1 MLDSCSFYILYVLR
15 IPDYPSVSYA
25 NTIAFWQS
33 GYCSLLAYDHN
44 YSLTQVLFTVQSPFS
59 KVDKHKFHGKD
70 IPHIKLD
77 KNMTIEELVNVF
89 ESSGYNG
96 RRLGEAA
103 KLYAKMI
110 KDNTTICLTMA
121 GAMTPVGF
129 GGIVKTLIERG
140 FVDWIITTG
149 ANVYHEDH
157 FAWGLPI
164 KQGSSDV
171 DDMRLYQEEIVR
183 IRDVYIKFYETLEAE
198 DQIIQQMFGK
208 DFTDKPFTTAEFCNL
223 MGRVGKENAKYPE
236 KSFITAAYDYD
247 VPVYISTIKDSSL
260 ALSLAVHRLEDKIYN
275 LDFVREIIEQAAI
288 VYDSDKSGILEL
300 GGGVPKNTAQQTG
313 PLLDQILRRNDGG
326 QDYII
331 QITDARPDTGG
342 LSGAT
347 LQEGKSWG
355 KVQNSNKGLVTV
367 YADST
372 IAFPILALYVLSNQK
387 TRKPKRLY
395 KKLGI
400 MYDKLKND
408 YARNPVNN
416 IK

>member
-1 MLDSCSFYILYVLR
+1 
-15 IPDYPSVSYA
+15 
-25 NTIAFWQS
+25 
-33 GYCSLLAYDHN
+33 
-44 YSLTQVLFTVQSPFS
+44 
-59 KVDKHKFHGKD
+59 VDPHKFHGKD

-77 KNMTIEELVNVF
+77 EKMTIEDLVNVF
-89 ESSGYNG
+89 ANSGFNG
-96 RRLGEAA
+96 RQLGDAA

-110 KDNTTICLTMA
+110 KENATICLTVS
-121 GAMTPVGF
+121 GALTPVGF
-129 GGIVKTLIERG
+129 GGIIKTLIERG
-140 FVDWIITTG
+140 FVDWIVTTG

-164 KQGSSDV
+164 KQGNFNV
-171 DDMRLYQEEIVR
+171 DDMKLYENEIVR
-183 IRDVYIKFYETLEAE
+183 IRDIYIKFYETLEAE
-198 DQIIQQMFGK
+198 DQVIQKMFGE
-208 DFTDKPFTTAEFCNL
+208 DFPDKPFTTAEFCNL
-223 MGRVGKENAKYPE
+223 MGKMSKENSKHPE
-236 KSFITAAYDYD
+236 KSFITSAYDYD

-260 ALSLAVHRLEDKIYN
+260 ALNLAVHRLKDKTYN

-288 VYDSDKSGILEL
+288 LYHSKKSGILEL

-355 KVQNSNKGLVTV
+355 KVQDAHNGMVTV
-367 YADST
+367 YADAT

-387 TRKPKRLY
+387 SRKPKRLY
-395 KKLGI
+395 KKLDE
-400 MYDKLKND
+400 MYDNLKKDYLKNPKNQKKLKKKN
-408 YARNPVNN
+408 
-416 IK
+416 

>member
-1 MLDSCSFYILYVLR
+1 MD
-15 IPDYPSVSYA
+15 P
-25 NTIAFWQS
+25 
-33 GYCSLLAYDHN
+33 
-44 YSLTQVLFTVQSPFS
+44 
-59 KVDKHKFHGKD
+59 HKFHGKD

-77 KNMTIEELVNVF
+77 PKMSIEDLVDIF
-89 ESSGYNG
+89 ASSGFNG
-96 RRLGEAA
+96 RQLGDAA

-110 KDNTTICLTMA
+110 QENATICLTVS

-129 GGIVKTLIERG
+129 GGIIKTLIERG

-157 FAWGLPI
+157 FAWGLPV
-164 KQGSSDV
+164 KQGSFDV
-171 DDMRLYQEEIVR
+171 DDMKLYENEIVR

-198 DQIIQQMFGK
+198 DQVIQKMFGK
-208 DFTDKPFTTAEFCNL
+208 DFPDKSFTTAEFCNR
-223 MGRVGKENAKYPE
+223 MGKISKENSKHPE
-236 KSFITAAYDYD
+236 KSFITTAYDYD

-260 ALSLAVHRLEDKIYN
+260 ALNLAVHRLRNKVYN

-288 VYDSDKSGILEL
+288 LYDSKKSGILEL

-326 QDYII
+326 QDYVI

-355 KVQNSNKGLVTV
+355 KVQDAHHGMITV
-367 YADST
+367 YADAT

-387 TRKPKRLY
+387 KRKPKRLY
-395 KKLGI
+395 KKLGKL
-400 MYDKLKND
+400 YDKLSEDYFKNPTNKKRTKK
-408 YARNPVNN
+408 RN
-416 IK
+416 

>member
-1 MLDSCSFYILYVLR
+1 MN
-15 IPDYPSVSYA
+15 P
-25 NTIAFWQS
+25 
-33 GYCSLLAYDHN
+33 
-44 YSLTQVLFTVQSPFS
+44 
-59 KVDKHKFHGKD
+59 HKFHGKD

-77 KNMTIEELVNVF
+77 PKMTIEDLVEVF
-89 ESSGYNG
+89 AGSGYNG
-96 RRLGEAA
+96 RQLGEAA

-110 KDNTTICLTMA
+110 KEDVTICLTVA

-129 GGIVKTLIERG
+129 GGIIKTLIERG
-140 FVDWIITTG
+140 FVDWIVTTG

-157 FAWGLPI
+157 FAWGLPV
-164 KQGSSDV
+164 KQGSFNV
-171 DDMRLYQEEIVR
+171 DDTKLYENEIVR

-198 DQIIQQMFGK
+198 DQIIQKMFGE
-208 DFTDKPFTTAEFCNL
+208 DFPDKSFTTAEFCNI
-223 MGRVGKENAKYPE
+223 MGKISKEKAKYPE
-236 KSFITAAYDYD
+236 KSFITTAYEFD

-260 ALSLAVHRLEDKIYN
+260 ALNLAVHRLRGKTYN

-288 VYDSDKSGILEL
+288 LYDSKKSGILEL

-313 PLLDQILRRNDGG
+313 PLLDQILRRDDGG

-355 KVQNSNKGLVTV
+355 KVQHAHEGMVTV
-367 YADST
+367 YADAT

-387 TRKPKRLY
+387 SRKPKRIY
-395 KKLGI
+395 KKLG
-400 MYDKLKND
+400 KLYEKLSDD
-408 YARNPVNN
+408 YFENPVNKTKKSKKKN
-416 IK
+416 